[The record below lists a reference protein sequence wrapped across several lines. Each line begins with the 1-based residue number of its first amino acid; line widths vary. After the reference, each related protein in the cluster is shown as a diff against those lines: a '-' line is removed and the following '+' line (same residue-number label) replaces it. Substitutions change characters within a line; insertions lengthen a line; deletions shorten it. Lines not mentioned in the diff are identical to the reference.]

1 MTTKVHYLNNH
12 LEKFRKEKKITITL
26 EDVESLSH
34 YSRFWEIDKKVHK
47 LFVTSFKNKED
58 YKTLLSKLPKDMQ
71 GARLYY
77 LVAVYWI
84 AYVCFY
90 YNDKFEETMGEC
102 LESID
107 ENIILLDS
115 PRFCKKAFY
124 YLNPIHIP
132 N

>member
-1 MTTKVHYLNNH
+1 MTSKVHHLNSH

-26 EDVESLSH
+26 EVVEDLPH
-34 YSRFWEIDKKVHK
+34 FGNFWETNKKVHK

-77 LVAVYWI
+77 LVTVYWI

-107 ENIILLDS
+107 ENIVLLDS

-124 YLNPIHIP
+124 YLNPIGLTK
-132 N
+132 

>member
-1 MTTKVHYLNNH
+1 MSKIHHLNSH

-26 EDVESLSH
+26 ENVESLPH
-34 YSRFWEIDKKVHK
+34 CPHFWEIDKKVHK

-71 GARLYY
+71 HAGLYY
-77 LVAVYWI
+77 LVTVYWI
-84 AYVCFY
+84 AYVCYY

-107 ENIILLDS
+107 EYVVLLNN
-115 PRFCKKAFY
+115 PRFCKKVFC
-124 YLNPIHIP
+124 YLNPIDSIK
-132 N
+132 

>member
-26 EDVESLSH
+26 ENVESLPH
-34 YSRFWEIDKKVHK
+34 CPHFWEIDNKVHK

-71 GARLYY
+71 RAGLYY
-77 LVAVYWI
+77 LVTVYWI
-84 AYVCFY
+84 AYVCYY

-107 ENIILLDS
+107 EKEEMKDSDMVSSLDE
-115 PRFCKKAFY
+115 FLDDDE
-124 YLNPIHIP
+124 LNR
-132 N
+132 